1 MRPSVP
7 AAFGLVA
14 VALCPASAQAQEVF
28 AGIYAHEVE
37 TPFTFPVDEGGVDFE
52 LGYRFAPQDALDFI
66 GKPQPYVLASLNSQG
81 DTSFAG
87 AGLSWKLGKGPWY
100 VRPGIG
106 VVVHDGPE
114 LRFNPVTF
122 ERYDLGSRVLFEPE
136 IAVGTNVSERLAVE
150 ASWVH
155 ISHARLFNREQNPG
169 IDMMG
174 VRLTYRIR

>member
-1 MRPSVP
+1 MRCRI
-7 AAFGLVA
+7 ACL
-14 VALCPASAQAQEVF
+14 LASALIAIAAPVGAQEVF
-28 AGIYAHEVE
+28 AGAYAHEVE
-37 TPFTFPVDEGGVDFE
+37 TPFTFPVDEGGVDIE
-52 LGYRFAPQDALDFI
+52 LGYRFAPQEALDFL

-87 AGLSWKLGKGPWY
+87 AGLSWKLGDGPVF

-106 VVVHDGPE
+106 VVVHDGPD
-114 LRFNPVTF
+114 LKFDPVTF
-122 ERYDLGSRVLFEPE
+122 QRYDLGSRVLFEPE
-136 IAVGTNVSERLAVE
+136 IAVGTQVSDRLAVE

-155 ISHARLFNREQNPG
+155 ISQGRLFNWKQNPG